1 MSICQWGC
9 NPIAVDPALSM
20 EAKLFRGLSDP
31 KRLAVLKTLRNGEL
45 CVSDIVDA
53 TGLSQPNVSGHLA
66 CLRDCGLVASR
77 QDGRSVFYSLADES
91 METIFLAAEDII
103 GRVARRLF
111 ECANYRAESKAM
123 GKKP

>member
-1 MSICQWGC
+1 VLVIE
-9 NPIAVDPALSM
+9 IDPALSM

-45 CVSDIVDA
+45 CVSDIVQA
-53 TGLSQPNVSGHLA
+53 TGLSQPNVSGYLA

-77 QDGRSVFYSLADES
+77 QDGRSVFYSLADET
-91 METIFLAAEDII
+91 MESIFLAAEDII

-111 ECANYRAESKAM
+111 HCANYRTESEA
-123 GKKP
+123 KPVGQLS

>member
-1 MSICQWGC
+1 MAIV
-9 NPIAVDPALSM
+9 VDPALAM

-31 KRLAVLKTLRNGEL
+31 KRLAVLKTLRSGEL
-45 CVSDIVDA
+45 CVSDIVSA
-53 TGLSQPNVSGHLA
+53 TGMSQPNVSGHLA

-91 METIFLAAEDII
+91 METIFLASADII

-111 ECANYRAESKAM
+111 ECANYRAEPESK
-123 GKKP
+123 G